1 MAKRKT
7 IAWYQGELG
16 RKEWDL
22 HIATLSRDR
31 IMAHRDNL
39 EKKLTESDKACAIWA
54 VCAIASMCINGA
66 IILAHFLS

>member
-7 IAWYQGELG
+7 
-16 RKEWDL
+16 
-22 HIATLSRDR
+22 IATLSRDR

-54 VCAIASMCINGA
+54 VCE
-66 IILAHFLS
+66 LYLSEK